1 MTRPVFVI
9 ACLLLAS
16 ACDKPTSTAP
26 LQRPEPVVVY
36 AAYSDADYLPTL
48 FAGFTRESGIRVT
61 LRYGTE
67 QQNVGDVIG
76 NLGSPPADVLLA
88 STAQGIW
95 LAADDGALRPLQSRT
110 VDDNVPEKL
119 RGPDDYWVATGVEF
133 AVIAAR
139 PGTVGT
145 IADYTELGDPALAGR
160 LCLSTS
166 ADPINRSII
175 AHLIAEHGTRPA
187 ELIVRGW
194 IRNLAQPP
202 FESETR
208 LIQAIAAGSCAL
220 GIVSD
225 AAARRTGLEVSI
237 PMPAFAGIE
246 AAGIARH
253 ARSPEAARQL
263 VEWLTGEEA
272 QESHAIGRGHI
283 AVNPRA
289 AAAAL
294 PEMRHPAIAGAY
306 DQDAVKLAERAA
318 WR

>member
-1 MTRPVFVI
+1 MTRAVIVF
-9 ACLLLAS
+9 ACLLLAC
-16 ACDKPTSTAP
+16 ACEKSPATAP
-26 LQRPEPVVVY
+26 LQRPQPVVVY
-36 AAYSDADYLPTL
+36 AAYTDADYLPGL
-48 FAGFTRESGIRVT
+48 FAGFTRETGIPVT
-61 LRYGTE
+61 LRYRAE
-67 QQNVGDVIG
+67 LQNVSDVIG

-95 LAADDGALRPLQSRT
+95 LAADEGALRPLQSRT
-110 VDDNVPEKL
+110 VEENVPNIL

-133 AVIAAR
+133 AAIAVR
-139 PGTVGT
+139 PGTVGR

-166 ADPINRSII
+166 ADPINRSVI

-194 IRNLAQPP
+194 IRNLARPP
-202 FESETR
+202 FENETR
-208 LIQAIAAGSCAL
+208 LIQAVAAGTCAF

-225 AAARRTGLEVSI
+225 AAARGAGLEVSM

-253 ARSPEAARQL
+253 ARSPEAARRL
-263 VEWLTGEEA
+263 VEWLTGKEA
-272 QESHAIGRGHI
+272 QQSHASGRGHL
-283 AVNPRA
+283 AVNPS

-294 PEMRHPAIAGAY
+294 PELRHPAIAGAY
-306 DQDAVKLAERAA
+306 DPDAVKLAERAA